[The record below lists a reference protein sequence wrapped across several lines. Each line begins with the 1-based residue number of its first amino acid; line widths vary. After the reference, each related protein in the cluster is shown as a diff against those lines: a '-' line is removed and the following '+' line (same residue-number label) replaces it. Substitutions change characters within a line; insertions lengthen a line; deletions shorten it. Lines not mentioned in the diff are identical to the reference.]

1 MKLSKH
7 LTVAE
12 FIASP
17 TATRL
22 GISNEMKPEHLE
34 NAKIVAEKLFEP
46 IRAFRGAP
54 IRLNSG
60 YRSEALNKRIGGSK
74 TSQHMKGE
82 AMDLP
87 LTTSEFLWIK
97 DNLDFDQLIWEF
109 GTNDFPQWV
118 HVSYNCSGKQ
128 RKQVLR
134 AVKVNGKTKYLP
146 FK

>member
-7 LTVAE
+7 LSVAE

-22 GISNEMKPEHLE
+22 GISNEMTPEHLE

-46 IRAFRGAP
+46 IRGFRGAP
-54 IRLNSG
+54 IKLNSG

-87 LTTSEFLWIK
+87 LTASEFQFIR
-97 DNLDFDQLIWEF
+97 NNINFDQLIWEF
-109 GTNDFPQWV
+109 GNDTQPQWV
-118 HVSYNCSGKQ
+118 HVSYNCSGRQ

-134 AVKVNGKTKYLP
+134 AVKQNGKTKYLP